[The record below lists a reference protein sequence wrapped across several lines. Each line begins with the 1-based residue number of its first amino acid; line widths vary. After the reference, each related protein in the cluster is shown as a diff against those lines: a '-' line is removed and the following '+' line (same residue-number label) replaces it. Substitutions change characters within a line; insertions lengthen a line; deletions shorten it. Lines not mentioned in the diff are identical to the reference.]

1 MRRILKWGL
10 FAVLGAAAV
19 GGAGLAY
26 LRTVDFDRYRPALV
40 AELRHATGREVVAD
54 GPLKLALW
62 PAPRFTLSAV
72 AIANAPWGTR
82 PAFADIERVEGYI
95 SLRALLKGEIRIGRL
110 RLVQPDLWFETDPFG
125 KVNWVLAGGPMPV
138 HGTKAPSSLTDMLAV
153 ERLDVAGGR
162 LTYRNGATGDIT
174 VVSVESAS
182 AEGGGNGTA
191 LKVTFAGAWNTL
203 PIRLRGALGAYNAV
217 ASHDGNATEVRL
229 VLETAGAGLFVEGTV
244 GDPRTGPGADL
255 HITGRAAALDGLA
268 AMTGLALPRATPVSI
283 AADLRYRRS
292 RLDVSAIDLAIGDQS
307 AAGKVSVDFSGAR
320 PVIAADIKA
329 TAVDLTRLAAGAA
342 DARAAVLSREA
353 GLVEALVGS
362 GVLAMVDGT
371 ADIRADAVRAGPF
384 LLHDAEAHIVIE
396 DGDLLAEPV
405 RARAAAGAVEGS
417 FRVAGK
423 SSPPRLSLSLKAPAL
438 AVGPALQ
445 HLGTV
450 KAFGGVVSAT
460 VNLSTVAGPP
470 ETMLGALEGEALMAM
485 GEGRLTLEPY
495 ATPFDVSAEG
505 LGGVVGLIAAD
516 GRQDVAVECLAG
528 RMTVEGG
535 LATTDGFVVLTEDA
549 RLKGE
554 GTVDLRTGRLAL
566 RFTPEARGGK
576 LIVAEPVTLG
586 GSVAEP
592 RLSVE
597 RDAAKT
603 PAFSDVALYP
613 IRRFFAGLTAD
624 PAANACLRG
633 LPPTPRKRVL
643 PGREPVAEARR
654 GDVQEAVVPRAAP
667 EPPVGN
673 RAE

>member
-1 MRRILKWGL
+1 
-10 FAVLGAAAV
+10 
-19 GGAGLAY
+19 
-26 LRTVDFDRYRPALV
+26 
-40 AELRHATGREVVAD
+40 
-54 GPLKLALW
+54 
-62 PAPRFTLSAV
+62 
-72 AIANAPWGTR
+72 
-82 PAFADIERVEGYI
+82 
-95 SLRALLKGEIRIGRL
+95 
-110 RLVQPDLWFETDPFG
+110 
-125 KVNWVLAGGPMPV
+125 
-138 HGTKAPSSLTDMLAV
+138 
-153 ERLDVAGGR
+153 
-162 LTYRNGATGDIT
+162 
-174 VVSVESAS
+174 
-182 AEGGGNGTA
+182 
-191 LKVTFAGAWNTL
+191 
-203 PIRLRGALGAYNAV
+203 
-217 ASHDGNATEVRL
+217 
-229 VLETAGAGLFVEGTV
+229 
-244 GDPRTGPGADL
+244 
-255 HITGRAAALDGLA
+255 
-268 AMTGLALPRATPVSI
+268 
-283 AADLRYRRS
+283 
-292 RLDVSAIDLAIGDQS
+292 
-307 AAGKVSVDFSGAR
+307 
-320 PVIAADIKA
+320 
-329 TAVDLTRLAAGAA
+329 
-342 DARAAVLSREA
+342 
-353 GLVEALVGS
+353 
-362 GVLAMVDGT
+362 
-371 ADIRADAVRAGPF
+371 
-384 LLHDAEAHIVIE
+384 
-396 DGDLLAEPV
+396 
-405 RARAAAGAVEGS
+405 
-417 FRVAGK
+417 
-423 SSPPRLSLSLKAPAL
+423 
-438 AVGPALQ
+438 
-445 HLGTV
+445 
-450 KAFGGVVSAT
+450 
-460 VNLSTVAGPP
+460 
-470 ETMLGALEGEALMAM
+470 MLGALEGEALMAM

-576 LIVAEPVTLG
+576 LIVAEPATLG